1 MPPEPRGPGRPCPRG
16 GLARYIA
23 ADTLSLPV
31 FNNAAVRLQM
41 ELVKPEPDLRVIEQV
56 ITSDQALSSQVL
68 KIANSA
74 FYRGLVEV
82 GTVRAAIIRLG
93 MREIG
98 RIVLMAASEQHFRS
112 RDRTIALVMKKLWQH
127 SVGCAYG
134 TAWLARRRDCGVEQ
148 SQAFF
153 AGLFHDV
160 GKLFVLMVIEQIK
173 RKNKSLKL
181 TDSLLME
188 AMNRLHAREG
198 SRLLTRWN
206 MPGHL
211 HVIARDHHNA
221 EIDAQNR
228 LLVLVRMANLVC
240 RKLGIGLAEDGSL
253 LLAATPEANLLG
265 LTGTDLAELE
275 GALEDTR
282 VLSS

>member
-1 MPPEPRGPGRPCPRG
+1 MAAPIS
-16 GLARYIA
+16 LLDVINRYIA

-74 FYRGLVEV
+74 FYRGLVEAC
-82 GTVRAAIIRLG
+82 TVRAAIIRLG

>member
-1 MPPEPRGPGRPCPRG
+1 MAAPIS
-16 GLARYIA
+16 LLDVINRYIA

-68 KIANSA
+68 KIATSA

-148 SQAFF
+148 SPAFF

>member
-1 MPPEPRGPGRPCPRG
+1 MAAPIS
-16 GLARYIA
+16 LLDVINRYIA

-41 ELVKPEPDLRVIEQV
+41 ELVKPEPDLRAIEQV

-206 MPGHL
+206 MPEHL

>member
-1 MPPEPRGPGRPCPRG
+1 MAAPIS
-16 GLARYIA
+16 LLDVINRYIA

-198 SRLLTRWN
+198 SRLLIRWN

>member
-1 MPPEPRGPGRPCPRG
+1 MAAPISLLDVINRF
-16 GLARYIA
+16 IA

-160 GKLFVLMVIEQIK
+160 GKRFVLMVIEQIK

-206 MPGHL
+206 MPEHL
-211 HVIARDHHNA
+211 HVIARDHHAA
-221 EIDAQNR
+221 EIDGQNR
-228 LLVLVRMANLVC
+228 LLLLVRMANLVC

>member
-1 MPPEPRGPGRPCPRG
+1 MAAPIS
-16 GLARYIA
+16 LLDVINRYIA

-74 FYRGLVEV
+74 FYRGLIEV

-206 MPGHL
+206 MPEHL
-211 HVIARDHHNA
+211 HVIARDHHA
-221 EIDAQNR
+221 VEIDGQNR
-228 LLVLVRMANLVC
+228 LLLLVRMANLVC

>member
-1 MPPEPRGPGRPCPRG
+1 MAAPISLLDVINRF
-16 GLARYIA
+16 IA
-23 ADTLSLPV
+23 ADSLSLPV

-134 TAWLARRRDCGVEQ
+134 TAWLARRRDFGV
-148 SQAFF
+148 
-153 AGLFHDV
+153 
-160 GKLFVLMVIEQIK
+160 EQIK

-206 MPGHL
+206 MPEHL
-211 HVIARDHHNA
+211 HVIARDHHA
-221 EIDAQNR
+221 VEIDAQNR
-228 LLVLVRMANLVC
+228 LLLLVRMANLVC

>member
-1 MPPEPRGPGRPCPRG
+1 MAAPIS
-16 GLARYIA
+16 LLDVINRYIA

-173 RKNKSLKL
+173 RTNKSLKL

>member
-1 MPPEPRGPGRPCPRG
+1 MAAPISLLDVINRF
-16 GLARYIA
+16 IA

-211 HVIARDHHNA
+211 HVIARDHHA
-221 EIDAQNR
+221 VEIDGQNR
-228 LLVLVRMANLVC
+228 LLLLVRMANLVC

>member
-1 MPPEPRGPGRPCPRG
+1 
-16 GLARYIA
+16 
-23 ADTLSLPV
+23 
-31 FNNAAVRLQM
+31 
-41 ELVKPEPDLRVIEQV
+41 
-56 ITSDQALSSQVL
+56 
-68 KIANSA
+68 
-74 FYRGLVEV
+74 
-82 GTVRAAIIRLG
+82 
-93 MREIG
+93 
-98 RIVLMAASEQHFRS
+98 MAASEQHFRS

-206 MPGHL
+206 MPEHL
-211 HVIARDHHNA
+211 HVIARDHHAA
-221 EIDAQNR
+221 EIDGQNR
-228 LLVLVRMANLVC
+228 LLLLVRMANLVC

>member
-1 MPPEPRGPGRPCPRG
+1 MAAPIS
-16 GLARYIA
+16 LLDVINRYIA

>member
-1 MPPEPRGPGRPCPRG
+1 MAAPISLIDVINRF
-16 GLARYIA
+16 IA
-23 ADTLSLPV
+23 ADTITLPV

>member
-1 MPPEPRGPGRPCPRG
+1 MAAPIS
-16 GLARYIA
+16 LLDVINRYIA

-211 HVIARDHHNA
+211 HVIARDHHA
-221 EIDAQNR
+221 VEIDGQNR
-228 LLVLVRMANLVC
+228 LLLLVRMANLVC

>member
-1 MPPEPRGPGRPCPRG
+1 M
-16 GLARYIA
+16 
-23 ADTLSLPV
+23 
-31 FNNAAVRLQM
+31 
-41 ELVKPEPDLRVIEQV
+41 IEQV

>member
-1 MPPEPRGPGRPCPRG
+1 MAAPIS
-16 GLARYIA
+16 LLDVINRYIA

-206 MPGHL
+206 MPEHL
-211 HVIARDHHNA
+211 HVIARDHHAA
-221 EIDAQNR
+221 EIDGQNR
-228 LLVLVRMANLVC
+228 LLLLVRMANLVC

>member
-1 MPPEPRGPGRPCPRG
+1 MAAPIS
-16 GLARYIA
+16 LLDVINRYIA

-198 SRLLTRWN
+198 SRLLTR
-206 MPGHL
+206 
-211 HVIARDHHNA
+211 
-221 EIDAQNR
+221 
-228 LLVLVRMANLVC
+228 
-240 RKLGIGLAEDGSL
+240 
-253 LLAATPEANLLG
+253 
-265 LTGTDLAELE
+265 
-275 GALEDTR
+275 
-282 VLSS
+282 

>member
-1 MPPEPRGPGRPCPRG
+1 MAAPIS
-16 GLARYIA
+16 LLDVINRYIA

-74 FYRGLVEV
+74 FYRGLIEV

-173 RKNKSLKL
+173 RKNKALKL
-181 TDSLLME
+181 TDTLLTE
-188 AMNRLHAREG
+188 AMNRLHAHEG

>member
-1 MPPEPRGPGRPCPRG
+1 MAAPIS
-16 GLARYIA
+16 LLDVINRYIA

-265 LTGTDLAELE
+265 LAGTDLAELE

>member
-1 MPPEPRGPGRPCPRG
+1 MAAPIS
-16 GLARYIA
+16 LLDVINRYIA

-31 FNNAAVRLQM
+31 FNNAAVRLQR
-41 ELVKPEPDLRVIEQV
+41 ELGKPEPDLRVIEQV

>member
-1 MPPEPRGPGRPCPRG
+1 MAAPIS
-16 GLARYIA
+16 LLDVINRYIA

-181 TDSLLME
+181 TDTLLME

>member
-1 MPPEPRGPGRPCPRG
+1 MAAPIS
-16 GLARYIA
+16 LLDVINRYIA

-206 MPGHL
+206 MPEHL
-211 HVIARDHHNA
+211 HVIARDHHA
-221 EIDAQNR
+221 VEIDAQNR

>member
-1 MPPEPRGPGRPCPRG
+1 MAAPIS
-16 GLARYIA
+16 LLDVINRYIA

-134 TAWLARRRDCGVEQ
+134 TA
-148 SQAFF
+148 
-153 AGLFHDV
+153 
-160 GKLFVLMVIEQIK
+160 
-173 RKNKSLKL
+173 
-181 TDSLLME
+181 
-188 AMNRLHAREG
+188 
-198 SRLLTRWN
+198 
-206 MPGHL
+206 
-211 HVIARDHHNA
+211 
-221 EIDAQNR
+221 
-228 LLVLVRMANLVC
+228 
-240 RKLGIGLAEDGSL
+240 
-253 LLAATPEANLLG
+253 
-265 LTGTDLAELE
+265 
-275 GALEDTR
+275 
-282 VLSS
+282 

>member
-1 MPPEPRGPGRPCPRG
+1 MAAPIS
-16 GLARYIA
+16 LLDVINRYIA

-134 TAWLARRRDCGVEQ
+134 TAWLARRRDCGGEQ

>member
-1 MPPEPRGPGRPCPRG
+1 MAAPISLIDVINRF
-16 GLARYIA
+16 IA
-23 ADTLSLPV
+23 ADTITLPV

-98 RIVLMAASEQHFRS
+98 RIVLMAASRQHFRS
-112 RDRTIALVMKKLWQH
+112 SDRIIGVVMKKLWQH

-153 AGLFHDV
+153 AGLFHQQ

-198 SRLLTRWN
+198 SRLLTQWN
-206 MPGHL
+206 MPEHL
-211 HVIARDHHNA
+211 HVIARDHHA
-221 EIDAQNR
+221 VEIDGQNR
-228 LLVLVRMANLVC
+228 LLLLVRMANLVC
-240 RKLGIGLAEDGSL
+240 RKLGIGLAKDGSL
-253 LLAATPEANLLG
+253 LLAATPEAQLLNLAES
-265 LTGTDLAELE
+265 DLAELE
-275 GALEDTR
+275 SALEDTR

>member
-1 MPPEPRGPGRPCPRG
+1 MAAPISLLDVINRF
-16 GLARYIA
+16 IA

-206 MPGHL
+206 MPEHL
-211 HVIARDHHNA
+211 HVIARDHHAA
-221 EIDAQNR
+221 EIDGQNR
-228 LLVLVRMANLVC
+228 LLLLVRMANLVC

>member
-1 MPPEPRGPGRPCPRG
+1 MAAPIS
-16 GLARYIA
+16 LLDVINRYIA

-134 TAWLARRRDCGVEQ
+134 TAWLARRRACGVEQ

-173 RKNKSLKL
+173 RKNKALKL
-181 TDSLLME
+181 TDTLLTE

>member
-1 MPPEPRGPGRPCPRG
+1 MAAPIS
-16 GLARYIA
+16 LLDVINRYIA

-253 LLAATPEANLLG
+253 LLAATPDANLLG

>member
-1 MPPEPRGPGRPCPRG
+1 MAAPIS
-16 GLARYIA
+16 LLDVINRYIA

-173 RKNKSLKL
+173 RTNKSLKL

-188 AMNRLHAREG
+188 AMNRLHAREV

-206 MPGHL
+206 MPEHL

>member
-1 MPPEPRGPGRPCPRG
+1 MAAPIS
-16 GLARYIA
+16 LLDVINRYIA

-74 FYRGLVEV
+74 FYRGLLEV

>member
-1 MPPEPRGPGRPCPRG
+1 MAAPIS
-16 GLARYIA
+16 LLDVINRYIA

-153 AGLFHDV
+153 GGLFHDV

>member
-1 MPPEPRGPGRPCPRG
+1 MAAPISLIDVINRF
-16 GLARYIA
+16 IA
-23 ADTLSLPV
+23 ADTITLPV

-74 FYRGLVEV
+74 FYRGLIEV

-98 RIVLMAASEQHFRS
+98 RIVLMAASRQHFRS
-112 RDRTIALVMKKLWQH
+112 SDRIIGVVMKKLWQH

-134 TAWLARRRDCGVEQ
+134 TAWLARRRDYGVEQ

-153 AGLFHDV
+153 GGLFHDV

-173 RKNKSLKL
+173 RKNKALKL
-181 TDSLLME
+181 TDTLLME

-211 HVIARDHHNA
+211 HVIARDHHA
-221 EIDAQNR
+221 VEIDGQNR
-228 LLVLVRMANLVC
+228 LLLLVRMANLVC
-240 RKLGIGLAEDGSL
+240 RKLGIGLAKDGSL
-253 LLAATPEANLLG
+253 LLAATPEAQLLNLAES
-265 LTGTDLAELE
+265 DLAELE
-275 GALEDTR
+275 SALEDTR

>member
-1 MPPEPRGPGRPCPRG
+1 MAAPIS
-16 GLARYIA
+16 LLDVINRYIA

-134 TAWLARRRDCGVEQ
+134 TAWLARRRACGVEQ